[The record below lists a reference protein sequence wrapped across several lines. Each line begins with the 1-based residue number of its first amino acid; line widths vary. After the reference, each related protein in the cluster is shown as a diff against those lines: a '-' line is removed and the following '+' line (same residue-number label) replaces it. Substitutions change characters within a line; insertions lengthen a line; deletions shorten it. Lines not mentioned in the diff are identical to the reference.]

1 MDCAARRHRAALDR
15 NASGGAVRLNA
26 AAGASIAEDLRH
38 LSQFGATPHGID
50 RRLFTAPDHA
60 ARSQFAAWA
69 LADGRVVTQDAVGNV
84 FARRPGVRA
93 DLPVLTGSHLD
104 TVPTGGAYDGAY
116 GAVAALWALRHLDD
130 DGVHTAFPLEAVAWA
145 GEEGSRFP
153 LGCLGSGA
161 FSGLNDLASVEAL
174 CDEDGI
180 TFAEARAG
188 THGLLAHIPMRKTQ
202 HVPSAYVELHI
213 EQGPVLEH
221 RGVRLGN
228 VTAIAGQRRFEID
241 VTGESGH
248 AGTVPMPMRHD
259 ALAAASEIVLALEA
273 EALEHDGAVL
283 TVGRLVVEPNQTNV
297 IPARVLFRVDARSV
311 DDAQLARLGERVV
324 AHAER
329 VAQRRGVR
337 ASVRE
342 IERRAAVAMDFG
354 LRVALG
360 DAFEAM
366 REPALDIASG
376 AGHDAMCIAT
386 IAPAAMIFVPSAGGR
401 SHVGN
406 EYTSAADLD
415 LGVAALANA
424 LVAID
429 RLVAKER

>member
-1 MDCAARRHRAALDR
+1 LDR
-15 NASGGAVRLNA
+15 HASGGAVPLNA
-26 AAGASIAEDLRH
+26 AAAESIAEGLRQ

-50 RRLFTAPDHA
+50 RRLFTAADRA
-60 ARSQFAAWA
+60 ARTQFVAWA
-69 LADGRVVTQDAVGNV
+69 RADGRTVTQDAFGNV
-84 FARRPGVRA
+84 FARRPGVRP
-93 DLPVLTGSHLD
+93 DSPILTGSHLD

-116 GAVAALWALRHLDD
+116 GALAALWALRHLDA

-161 FSGLNDLASVEAL
+161 FSGLNDPASVEAL
-174 CDEDGI
+174 RDDEGV
-180 TFAEARAG
+180 TFAQARDG
-188 THGLLAHIPMRKTQ
+188 EYGLLADVPMREAQ

-248 AGTVPMPMRHD
+248 AGTVPMAMRHD

-273 EALEHDGAVL
+273 EASQHEGAVL

-311 DDAQLARLGERVV
+311 DDAQLALLGERVV

-329 VAQRRGVR
+329 VAARRGVR
-337 ASVRE
+337 ASVAQ
-342 IERRAAVAMDFG
+342 IERRAAVAMDAG
-354 LRVALG
+354 LRAALH

-366 REPALDIASG
+366 RERALDIASG

-401 SHVGN
+401 SHVGT